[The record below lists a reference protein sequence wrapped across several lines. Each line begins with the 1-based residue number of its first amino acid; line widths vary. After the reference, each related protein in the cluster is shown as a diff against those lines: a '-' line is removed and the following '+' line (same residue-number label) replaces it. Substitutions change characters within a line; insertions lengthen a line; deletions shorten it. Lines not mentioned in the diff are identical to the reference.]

1 MCVGLLSRQE
11 IISLYA
17 PAGLL
22 HSRRVQANPGG
33 RRGSPVETTFC
44 VCVSEQNHFADGQE
58 GNALPTCRQV
68 TQHFFIYVMFA
79 CTRCLSTWTF
89 QSLCVD
95 SREPAVFSSLFA
107 VCMGLQGWRLGAT
120 KTDHRCQI
128 VFATGPSMFNP
139 AIFNGTTL
147 ITGPG
152 IL

>member
-1 MCVGLLSRQE
+1 MGRELSRQDT
-11 IISLYA
+11 ISMYA
-17 PAGLL
+17 PSRLL
-22 HSRRVQANPGG
+22 HSRRVQANPCG
-33 RRGSPVETTFC
+33 RGGSPVETTFC
-44 VCVSEQNHFADGQE
+44 FCVRQNHFADGQE
-58 GNALPTCRQV
+58 GNALPPCRQV
-68 TQHFFIYVMFA
+68 TQHFLVYDVFA
-79 CTRCLSTWTF
+79 CTRCLSTWAF

-107 VCMGLQGWRLGAT
+107 SCMGLQGWRLDAT
-120 KTDHRCQI
+120 KTDLRCQI